1 VSTVSDLQ
9 PAFASDAWP
18 IAAAMLP
25 FPPSQDASAD
35 TWHDQLAEVAF
46 EGFTE
51 VDLTDGWVRVGDLER
66 SRLTEM
72 ADVLRRT
79 GLRPEAVSAI
89 RRSVIDPE
97 AGDENLAYSHR
108 TIDAAAQLG
117 CSTVSVG
124 LHRPLTP
131 AQRDVLWFWTV
142 DGPKDDESAETW
154 QLAVSRLRELGEHA
168 ADAGVALSLEMYED
182 TLLGSADSAVRLVQ
196 DIAHPSVGLNPDLG
210 NLFRLHRDVEGF
222 VEAVEKCLPVSNYWH
237 VKSYHRDTDP
247 SGTVIAVPAP
257 MYAGSMN
264 YRQAVK
270 RALELGF
277 AGPFCVEHYGGDGLS
292 VMAENR
298 RYLRKILAVATG
310 EVARASRT
318 SGVPA
323 GTTDGTSASASAG
336 TSTGTTDATTAAGAR

>member
-1 VSTVSDLQ
+1 MSTLSDID
-9 PAFASDAWP
+9 PAVPSDTWP

-25 FPPSQDASAD
+25 FPAAQDAAAD
-35 TWHDQLAEVAF
+35 TWQDHLAEVAF

-51 VDLTDGWVRVGDLER
+51 VDVTDSWVRVGDLEE
-66 SRLTEM
+66 SRLGEL
-72 ADVLRRT
+72 ADVLQRT

-89 RRSVIDPE
+89 RRSVIDPDT
-97 AGDENLAYSHR
+97 GDENLAYSHR
-108 TIDAAAQLG
+108 TIDAAARLG

-131 AQRDVLWFWTV
+131 AQREVLWFWTV

-154 QLAVSRLRELGEHA
+154 RLAVDRLRELGEHA

-182 TLLGSADSAVRLVQ
+182 TLLGSARSAVRLVE

-210 NLFRLHRDVEGF
+210 NLFRLHRDVEAF
-222 VEAVEKCLPVSNYWH
+222 ADAVEACLPVSNYWH

-247 SGTVIAVPAP
+247 SGAVMAVPAP

-270 RALELGF
+270 RALEVGF
-277 AGPFCVEHYGGDGLS
+277 AGPLCVEHYGGDGLS

-298 RYLRKILAVATG
+298 RYLRRILAVATG

-318 SGVPA
+318 TV
-323 GTTDGTSASASAG
+323 
-336 TSTGTTDATTAAGAR
+336 AGA